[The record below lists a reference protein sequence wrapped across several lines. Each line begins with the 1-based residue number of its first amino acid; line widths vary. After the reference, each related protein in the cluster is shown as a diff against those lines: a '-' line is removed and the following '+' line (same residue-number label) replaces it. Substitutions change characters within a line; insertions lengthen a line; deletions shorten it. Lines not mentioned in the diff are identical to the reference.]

1 MRCEKAKAPSK
12 VILLGEHG
20 AVYGHPAVA
29 IPLREPSAEASVC
42 WTGDGQPY
50 RIELPDLNAAWAY
63 GDAQMPPE
71 IVPFV
76 KIIDLARERHGK
88 SIVTTG
94 WTLKVSSAIPTG
106 CGLGSSAA
114 VSAAALKAV
123 FRYFGIHVKAQ
134 TLSELVFETE
144 KLHHGTPSGI
154 DNTVIA
160 MGVPILFRKG
170 RGAECLDAPEEPL
183 FLVIGYTGIRHSTR
197 AVIAEVARARA
208 AEPAKYDALFAEIGA
223 LALKGA
229 DALPRGHAGELGELM
244 NKTQELLRQVGV
256 SCPELEALVTAARGA
271 GALGAKLTGAGRGGC
286 MVAVTDGTD
295 SAEAVRAAVAAAG
308 SKLTVVTGIP
318 GRLRE

>member
-1 MRCEKAKAPSK
+1 MRSEKATAPSK

-29 IPLREPSAEASVC
+29 IPLREPSAQASVTF
-42 WTGDGQPY
+42 TGDGQPY
-50 RIELPDLNAAWAY
+50 RIELPDLGAQWSY

-71 IVPFV
+71 ILPFA
-76 KIIDLARERHGK
+76 KIIDLARERHGR
-88 SIVTTG
+88 SIITTG
-94 WTLKVSSAIPTG
+94 WTLRVSSAIPTG

-123 FRYFGIHVKAQ
+123 FRYFGIEVKAQ

-144 KLHHGTPSGI
+144 KIHHGTPSGI

-160 MGVPILFRKG
+160 MGMPILFRKG

-197 AVIAEVARARA
+197 GVIAEVARARA
-208 AEPAKYDALFAEIGA
+208 AEPAKFDALFSRIGE

-229 DALPRGHAGELGELM
+229 EALPHGHAGELGVLM
-244 NKTQELLRQVGV
+244 NESQELLRQLGV
-256 SCPELEALVTAARGA
+256 SCAELETMIGAARAA

-286 MVAVTDGTD
+286 MVAITDGTD
-295 SAEAVRAAVAAAG
+295 SAEAVRAAVSAAG

-318 GRLRE
+318 GRLKE